1 MYNVVLQTKEDIL
14 RNRPAVKY
22 HNIRTLS
29 FTSSRILLT
38 DDQNKMICYHPSKI
52 EMLSISTEGMPPVHG
67 MGEEVF
73 IDEEK

>member
-1 MYNVVLQTKEDIL
+1 MYDVLLQTREDIL

-38 DDQNKMICYHPSKI
+38 DEQNKMFCFHPSN
-52 EMLSISTEGMPPVHG
+52 ISMIAITTEVPPVHG
-67 MGEEVF
+67 MGEEA
-73 IDEEK
+73 DHEEK

>member
-1 MYNVVLQTKEDIL
+1 MYHVVLQTKEDIL
-14 RNRPAVKY
+14 RNRPPVKY

-52 EMLSISTEGMPPVHG
+52 EMLSISTEVPSVHG
-67 MGEEVF
+67 MGEEVSH
-73 IDEEK
+73 EEE

>member
-1 MYNVVLQTKEDIL
+1 MYNVVLQTKEDVL

-52 EMLSISTEGMPPVHG
+52 EKLFITTESLPPVHG
-67 MGEEVF
+67 MEEEVARE
-73 IDEEK
+73 DE

>member
-1 MYNVVLQTKEDIL
+1 MYDVLIQTKEDIL
-14 RNRPAVKY
+14 RNRPPVKY

-52 EMLSISTEGMPPVHG
+52 EMLSISTEGLPPVHG
-67 MGEEVF
+67 MREEV
-73 IDEEK
+73 DHEEK